1 MEKENKKAKDTAK
14 KEYNDTVRVGQ
25 YIMVTC
31 NWHPITISAF
41 VQNLVAFVR
50 KRDPRYKAYM
60 DQLKAKKDAQLAE
73 NKARA
78 LRERLELQAKAAA
91 YKEQEWARVGE
102 EADSVSEDEN
112 EDEDDTGDYDDAY
125 YCVACNKYFKSQR
138 QFENHEQSKKHIKTV
153 QDLREQMLADEENL
167 DLQAIPLQVDDI
179 EENENDNIKKVASTD
194 AVEDHVPIKSDSLD
208 VVSDDEYIPIH
219 PAPKKS
225 KKKAKK
231 KAPNWGFDSEE
242 FSESVTPNS
251 DQPFVEEDLS
261 TLAARLALD
270 QSSRRKKGSRV
281 NTPRQLD
288 SDDENG
294 FSTPKTDGDFGSMD
308 GSNSEVTPVKE
319 SAKAKREKRKE
330 KKKQKEEA
338 AAAEVNGSFV
348 PSESDTC
355 GNH

>member
-1 MEKENKKAKDTAK
+1 
-14 KEYNDTVRVGQ
+14 
-25 YIMVTC
+25 
-31 NWHPITISAF
+31 
-41 VQNLVAFVR
+41 
-50 KRDPRYKAYM
+50 M

-78 LRERLELQAKAAA
+78 QRERLELQAKAAA

-102 EADSVSEDEN
+102 EADSVSEDED
-112 EDEDDTGDYDDAY
+112 EDEDETGDYDDAY

-138 QFENHEQSKKHIKTV
+138 QFENHEQSKKHIKIV

-179 EENENDNIKKVASTD
+179 EEGENEDIEKLTSTD
-194 AVEDHVPIKSDSLD
+194 IVDDHVPIKNDSLD
-208 VVSDDEYIPIH
+208 AVSDDEYIPIH

-225 KKKAKK
+225 KKKSKK

-242 FSESVTPNS
+242 FSESTTPNL

-294 FSTPKTDGDFGSMD
+294 LSTPKTDGDIGSVD
-308 GSNSEVTPVKE
+308 GSNSEATPVKE

-338 AAAEVNGSFV
+338 AAAEVNSSFV
-348 PSESDTC
+348 PY
-355 GNH
+355 